1 MSALPGLQDIRRL
14 AAEGALDQALG
25 AIQGLVDRIFC
36 EPLAVATVFGSPEL
50 DACCQAIG
58 AATLARAGGQREA
71 GGPPGPHVYIASRL
85 QASGGH
91 TAALEDVIRLSP
103 AADSLVLVTG
113 TCGTSDR
120 AEVAA
125 RLARMPGVKLEFVP
139 RGSRLAK
146 LHWLQRRL
154 LQLRPAMTWLFNHH
168 QDSVAVAA
176 VQPSLTGRL
185 RYYHHGDHHLCLGV
199 HLAHA
204 EHFDPHP
211 MGFHNC
217 RELGLRANRYLPLTV
232 QDLGPSPAGTAPA
245 RPLVT
250 CTAGGANKLEVPYFV
265 QYADLLPRIL
275 AVTGGRH
282 VHIGRLTKLALARIR
297 RGLEREGVPAQ
308 AFTCLPYVPSVWRAL
323 QEHAV
328 DLYIA
333 SFPYGG
339 GRTLIEVMGA
349 GVPAVV
355 HSHVRS
361 RMLGGFDMAYPAAFV
376 WRMPHELLSHLRDID
391 RGGLRDEGRQA
402 RAWYEAYHR
411 EEVARGLLAGGSQ
424 DPPVP
429 ALRPGFEP
437 DALLQAWQTTRDV
450 SVRGVL
456 YRAALRAYRRTRS
469 RLGLWA

>member
-1 MSALPGLQDIRRL
+1 MSALPGLQEIRRL
-14 AAEGALDQALG
+14 VAEGALDPALD

-58 AATLARAGGQREA
+58 AATLATADVQQD
-71 GGPPGPHVYIASRL
+71 GGPTATNVYIASRL

-91 TAALEDVIRLSP
+91 TAALADVIRLSP
-103 AADSLVLVTG
+103 PSDSVVLVTG

-120 AEVAA
+120 AAVAA
-125 RLARMPGVKLEFVP
+125 RFAALAGVTLEFVP
-139 RGSRLAK
+139 AGTRLAK
-146 LHWLQRRL
+146 LQWLQRRL
-154 LQLRPAMTWLFNHH
+154 QALRPGVTWLFNHH

-176 VQPSLTGRL
+176 VQPSLAGRL
-185 RYYHHGDHHLCLGV
+185 RFYHHGDHHLCLGV
-199 HLAHA
+199 HLPHA

-217 RELGLRANRYLPLTV
+217 RQLGLRANRYLPMTV
-232 QDLGPSPAGTAPA
+232 ADLGLPAA
-245 RPLVT
+245 RPVSTGALVT
-250 CTAGGANKLEVPYFV
+250 CTAAGANKLEVPYFV

-275 AVTGGRH
+275 AATGGRH
-282 VHIGRLTKLALARIR
+282 VHIGKLTRLALARIR
-297 RGLEREGVPAQ
+297 RGLRREGVPEQ
-308 AFTCLPYVPSVWRAL
+308 AFTCLPYVPSVWQAL
-323 QEHAV
+323 HEHAV
-328 DLYIA
+328 DLYVA

-361 RMLGGFDMAYPAAFV
+361 RMLGGFDMAYPGAFV
-376 WRMPHELLSHLRDID
+376 WRMPDDLLLHLQGLD
-391 RGGLRDEGRQA
+391 RAGLREEGRHA
-402 RAWYEAYHR
+402 RAWFEAYHR
-411 EEVARGLLAGGSQ
+411 EDVARGVLAGTSQ
-424 DPPVP
+424 DPAVP
-429 ALRPGFEP
+429 ALRDGFEP

-456 YRAALRAYRRTRS
+456 YRAALRAYRRARS